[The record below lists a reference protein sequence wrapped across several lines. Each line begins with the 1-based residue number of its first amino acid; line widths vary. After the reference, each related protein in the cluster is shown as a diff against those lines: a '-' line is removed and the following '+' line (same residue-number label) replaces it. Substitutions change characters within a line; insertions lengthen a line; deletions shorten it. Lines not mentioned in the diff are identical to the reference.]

1 VVARGHRGLS
11 WGWERFCRFRVLEM
25 VDRELAVG
33 ISEGF
38 RGFLIILFVKGWC
51 GRVCLRGGRVG
62 H

>member
-1 VVARGHRGLS
+1 MGAG
-11 WGWERFCRFRVLEM
+11 ERVCRFRVLEM

-38 RGFLIILFVKGWC
+38 RGFLIVLFVRGWC

-62 H
+62 R